1 MPAERLHDVII
12 AGLGAMGSATAL
24 ELSRRGVDVLGFDR
38 YTPPHAFGS
47 SHGETRIIREA
58 YFEHPVYVPMVQR
71 AYELW
76 HALEQ
81 SAGVTL
87 LRETGGLMIGRPDSA
102 LVQGARL
109 SAQTHR
115 LPHEALGAAE
125 ITARFPALRPE
136 RDMVAVWEPR
146 AGILFPEACISAQL
160 ALARQR
166 GAELHDGEAVEHWEP
181 EGDDVRVSTSQSE
194 YRARRLIITAGAWV
208 ASLLPGLPLP
218 LRIERQAL
226 HWFECASDSFDA
238 EHCPIHLWQFDGHR
252 FFYGFPA
259 LDGAVKAGF
268 HHEGE
273 TTTADGVRR
282 EVARGRNRCRARR
295 DAALHPGRRRATAQ
309 VGGLLLHQY
318 PRRPFLDRPSPG
330 ASAGADRQSVLRAWV
345 QVCAGHRRD
354 SGRPCS
360 GQGAAV
366 RAATLP
372 TALSELQCVLSVWQS
387 SRRCPGEAVQE
398 LLDNQMA
405 RSLLVANQWR

>member
-12 AGLGAMGSATAL
+12 AGFGAMGSATAL

-146 AGILFPEACISAQL
+146 AGILFPEACISVQL

-166 GAELHDGEAVEHWEP
+166 GAELHDGEAMEHWEP

-208 ASLLPGLPLP
+208 ASLLPRLRLP

-226 HWFECASDSFDA
+226 HWFECADASDSFDA
-238 EHCPIHLWQFDGHR
+238 EHCPIHLWQFDGRR

-282 EVARGRNRCRARR
+282 EVAAVEIDAVRAVMRR
-295 DAALHPGRRRATAQ
+295 
-309 VGGLLLHQY
+309 
-318 PRRPFLDRPSPG
+318 FIPG
-330 ASAGADRQSVLRAWV
+330 ADGPLRKSVVCLYTNTPDDHFWIDSHPAHP
-345 QVCAGHRRD
+345 QVLIA
-354 SGRPCS
+354 SPCS
-360 GQGAAV
+360 GHGFKFAPVIGEILADLVQG
-366 RAATLP
+366 RAP
-372 TALSELQCVLSVWQS
+372 RFELQLF
-387 SRRCPGEAVQE
+387 RR
-398 LLDNQMA
+398 
-405 RSLLVANQWR
+405 R